1 MATMVIYATW
11 AVQFPASTGDI
22 ASNGTDGWNGAMPGT
37 TALAQFAK
45 SDSGAY
51 TVGSNVEFGSIYVQK
66 SATFNLHTSGNHT
79 VKLANFSVAENGKTA
94 VLNGGVWDISGTTSG
109 TANQDVGTF
118 ASCNK
123 YSQYKTT
130 LVLANSCIVTN
141 AERLIVS
148 NGGGTNTIRI
158 SDSSRVYTAR
168 SALFNNAGAVDCLLE
183 VSSGGVLTLLAGNLV
198 DSGDNGALN
207 AHNRIVVTGDGS
219 KIICPRSIPGNNP
232 VGFAIGYV
240 GGRNSLLV
248 DDGGEVVA
256 PYRLSVGHR
265 DSAYDN
271 RAEFRN
277 GAILST
283 SDLRVGEYGACGN
296 MLEIR
301 DRATA
306 TVSGVVYVGG
316 YNAASSG
323 NIFNLNNATM
333 SCARVAVSF
342 YPGSYS
348 NAFYIAGSDTSF
360 TATITNL
367 PRYPFVDRGA
377 YNTFEMDGAEWNYW
391 LNMQLDTAAAS
402 NTIRFVNGA
411 RMNMLGGLYSG
422 TNHTA
427 SCGNNV
433 YIGNGAQLKLSFL
446 HISRFD
452 NVFTVSNA
460 TLTAFGGSD
469 TTENARGIRFGLQ
482 LLNVDESSICGNGLI
497 LQGDSPNVSSEKDF
511 RFYRGSFLRFE
522 MPNGGYAV
530 NHVPIMAETATFD
543 GTVSLEITC
552 QAGRLPS
559 GTHTLI
565 STTGGITVP
574 AAVLAAA
581 NANLAVKSGG
591 MAKLALANGNKDLV
605 LKVARGMTVSIR

>member
-1 MATMVIYATW
+1 MKVIRSIMALAMALIAVGPLW
-11 AVQFPASTGDI
+11 AVQFPAATGDI
-22 ASNGTDGWNGAMPGT
+22 SSNGADGWNGTMPGS

-45 SDSGAY
+45 SDLGVY
-51 TVGSNVEFGSIYVQK
+51 TVGSDVEFGSIYVQK

-79 VKLANFSVAENGKTA
+79 VKLANFSVAENAKTA
-94 VLNGGVWDISGTTSG
+94 VLNGGIWDISGTTSG
-109 TANQDVGTF
+109 TSNQDVGTF

-123 YSQYKTT
+123 YSQYKTV
-130 LVLANSCIVTN
+130 LLLANSCIVTN

-158 SDSSRVYTAR
+158 TDSSRVYTAR

-198 DSGDNGALN
+198 DSGDNGALD
-207 AHNRIVVTGDGS
+207 ARNRIVVTGNGS
-219 KIICPRSIPGNNP
+219 KIICPRTIPGNNP
-232 VGFAIGYV
+232 VGFVIGYV
-240 GGRNSLLV
+240 GGSNSLLV

-265 DSAYDN
+265 ASAYDN

-277 GAILST
+277 GARLST

-296 MLEIR
+296 MFEIR

-306 TVSGVVYVGG
+306 TVSGGAYVGG
-316 YNAASSG
+316 YSAASSG
-323 NIFNLNNATM
+323 NILNLNNATM

-360 TATITNL
+360 TTTVTSM

-402 NTIRFVNGA
+402 NAIRFVNGA

-422 TNHTA
+422 TNHVA
-427 SCGNNV
+427 SCGNRV
-433 YIGNGAQLKLSFL
+433 YVGSGAQMNLAFL
-446 HISRFD
+446 HMSR
-452 NVFTVSNA
+452 A
-460 TLTAFGGSD
+460 T
-469 TTENARGIRFGLQ
+469 
-482 LLNVDESSICGNGLI
+482 
-497 LQGDSPNVSSEKDF
+497 
-511 RFYRGSFLRFE
+511 
-522 MPNGGYAV
+522 
-530 NHVPIMAETATFD
+530 
-543 GTVSLEITC
+543 ITS
-552 QAGRLPS
+552 LPS
-559 GTHTLI
+559 R
-565 STTGGITVP
+565 
-574 AAVLAAA
+574 
-581 NANLAVKSGG
+581 
-591 MAKLALANGNKDLV
+591 M
-605 LKVARGMTVSIR
+605 RQ